1 MCECV
6 YVGGEAGVKE
16 AEGVENLKLNTQRQ
30 LKQWQERTPATTPTS
45 RGYNYYFSV
54 FTMLLVSFFFHWN
67 EHQPRS
73 ECKMCVRHVAY
84 SCNVCPVAVW
94 FWRNAFYVI

>member
-30 LKQWQERTPATTPTS
+30 LKQWQKRTPATTPTS

-54 FTMLLVSFFFHWN
+54 FTMLLVSFFFIGMNTSHGRN
-67 EHQPRS
+67 VKCVCGMLRIRV
-73 ECKMCVRHVAY
+73 MCARL
-84 SCNVCPVAVW
+84 P
-94 FWRNAFYVI
+94 FGFGETLFM